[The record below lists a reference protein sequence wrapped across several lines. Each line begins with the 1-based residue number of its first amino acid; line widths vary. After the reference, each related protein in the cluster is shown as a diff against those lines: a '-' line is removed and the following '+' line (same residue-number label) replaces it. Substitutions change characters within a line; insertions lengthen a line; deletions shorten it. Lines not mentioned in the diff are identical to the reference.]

1 MHTSHQNAKK
11 GSTTVPFAALRIF
24 THADIVRLNTVN
36 FLEKN
41 KENYSLR
48 KHFAYAQFLRQ
59 HLLGIKIGDGIN
71 LLPSKDSYGRQTKN
85 RKKIV
90 CKEYPS
96 VVAFLVNKLKNKK
109 FDFWR

>member
-1 MHTSHQNAKK
+1 MQTGHHVAKK

-24 THADIVRLNTVN
+24 THVDIVRLHTVN

-41 KENYSLR
+41 KDKYSLR

-59 HLLGIKIGDGIN
+59 HLLGIKIGDRLN
-71 LLPSKDSYGRQTKN
+71 LLQSKDSYGRQTHN

-90 CKEYPS
+90 SKEYPS
-96 VVAFLVNKLKNKK
+96 VVAFLVNKLKNKR
-109 FDFWR
+109 FDFWG